1 MVKYVVGVD
10 IGSTNIKAGL
20 VREGRILSKVSVKT
34 RADKGKR
41 AVINNIIKAVNSVK
55 TKKVK
60 SIGIGCPGPLNYKTG
75 VIIRPPN
82 LPFRNTRLKSILQ
95 RRLKLPV
102 KIDNDA
108 NCFALGEAIY
118 GAGKG
123 KNTVVG
129 ITLGTGVGGGIVI
142 NQKIFHGKLNA
153 GELGHM
159 TINYIGY
166 KSKCGNMGCLETY
179 VSSRGILRR
188 AGLKGIRVQS
198 PFELY
203 ELARKGNKK
212 ARQLFKE
219 TGFFLGVGITNIAL
233 AFDPDIVV
241 IGGQV
246 ADSWRYFAPT
256 MKKTVRQRSIINCT
270 KIAKA
275 KLKDVG
281 IIGASL
287 I

>member
-1 MVKYVVGVD
+1 
-10 IGSTNIKAGL
+10 
-20 VREGRILSKVSVKT
+20 
-34 RADKGKR
+34 
-41 AVINNIIKAVNSVK
+41 
-55 TKKVK
+55 
-60 SIGIGCPGPLNYKTG
+60 
-75 VIIRPPN
+75 
-82 LPFRNTRLKSILQ
+82 
-95 RRLKLPV
+95 
-102 KIDNDA
+102 
-108 NCFALGEAIY
+108 
-118 GAGKG
+118 
-123 KNTVVG
+123 
-129 ITLGTGVGGGIVI
+129 
-142 NQKIFHGKLNA
+142 
-153 GELGHM
+153 
-159 TINYIGY
+159 
-166 KSKCGNMGCLETY
+166 MGCLETY

-287 I
+287 M